1 MLVHVCFTMASRD
14 CVTEGLCHQ
23 AFLIF
28 LPPGEASLA
37 SNLLRQNES
46 KSSLPHKINHFSC
59 TKSARPLHWEHNW
72 HQTAVFHKLSNQ
84 QSISQENRHYVTSS
98 PTAISESLNIKSC
111 AWYDPSLFVVLKI
124 KCLLES
130 CLEEDVSFFRNP
142 HYACVSF
149 PYLSLTSMQATTL
162 KEANTCCETVLPDC
176 FAFSFQ
182 VHYQGRHLEIPVLH
196 IYTQRELYI
205 DLSDGKGRILHSLFY

>member
-111 AWYDPSLFVVLKI
+111 TWYDPSLFVVLKI

-142 HYACVSF
+142 HYACLIS
-149 PYLSLTSMQATTL
+149 LSL
-162 KEANTCCETVLPDC
+162 
-176 FAFSFQ
+176 F
-182 VHYQGRHLEIPVLH
+182 HLYAS
-196 IYTQRELYI
+196 YTFER
-205 DLSDGKGRILHSLFY
+205 GKHML